1 MSDKRFDEQFIDESW
16 ERMRA
21 LLDKEMPV
29 KDKRRRLV
37 PIIWIPAAAASV
49 AFFII
54 AGSWWF
60 RQYQEHINDSL
71 RANHVIANVYHNA
84 ITEPPCDEA
93 MQTAPIASLQL
104 PRQQPMK
111 STTFDATAA
120 LQETAQPIVSPSSEA
135 TPFIATTTIQI
146 SEDNNRIVPSEK
158 ASHTAYISHVEQI
171 ESLHHSLTTAALTT
185 TPDLKMPS
193 TKPAPRQSAWQVGL
207 EIAGFSNGYVAMS
220 GYAGGALID
229 APTIAGES
237 MNVRTGVNYS
247 ARSQH
252 FDVSAS
258 KVKLDRVD
266 ASGSGGGM
274 GVVTIDDTPGTLS
287 LHTQHVSLP
296 VALHYKLQKKWGL
309 EGGLQAAYLLNA
321 SNLQGAE
328 SYQTSFGIANNN
340 ENTIRSFIND
350 LTEKHSN
357 QSAGTGSNEVNIDRL
372 RRFDLGATLGVSYY
386 PYSHLG
392 VRLQYQHGLTDL
404 LRDERFSAFNHHMRV
419 SAVYFFR

>member
-1 MSDKRFDEQFIDESW
+1 MSDKRFEEQFIDESW
-16 ERMRA
+16 EQMRA
-21 LLDKEMPV
+21 LLDQEMPV
-29 KDKRRRLV
+29 KDKRRRLA

-49 AFFII
+49 VLFII

-60 RQYQEHINDSL
+60 TQYQERINDSL
-71 RANHVIANVYHNA
+71 RANHVIANAYHNA
-84 ITEPPCDEA
+84 ITEPPCDEII
-93 MQTAPIASLQL
+93 QTAPIASMQL
-104 PRQQPMK
+104 PRQQPTK

-120 LQETAQPIVSPSSEA
+120 LQETAQPIVLPSSEA
-135 TPFIATTTIQI
+135 APFVATTTMQI
-146 SEDNNRIVPSEK
+146 SEDNNRVVTSEDV
-158 ASHTAYISHVEQI
+158 SHAAYIIRHVEQI
-171 ESLHHSLTTAALTT
+171 ESLHHSPTTAALTT
-185 TPDLKMPS
+185 TPDLKIPL
-193 TKPAPRQSAWQVGL
+193 TKTTPRQSAWRVGV

-266 ASGSGGGM
+266 ASGGGGGM

-309 EGGLQAAYLLNA
+309 EGGLQTAYLVNA
-321 SNLQGAE
+321 SNLRGTE
-328 SYQTSFGIANNN
+328 SYQMAFGAANNS

-357 QSAGTGSNEVNIDRL
+357 QSAGSNEVNIDRL

-386 PYSHLG
+386 PYSYIG